1 MKRKLLVHD
10 ALVSFHRVLLV
21 VWEDTAIADGDDG
34 KGLELPCA
42 ITRVHKVCPES
53 LRRQIPT
60 TAPHVSLAPAAC
72 TIHLTVGRYTLK
84 LLQKK
89 LILTVPVSLAN
100 GQTSKEVNSF
110 DRPQTTNTDTD
121 TDNTGDPTT
130 FAYCRWG

>member
-1 MKRKLLVHD
+1 MATMGKD
-10 ALVSFHRVLLV
+10 WSFHVRLLGFIRYVLKASVAKFPPPLPTFRLLPLHV
-21 VWEDTAIADGDDG
+21 LYILPSGD
-34 KGLELPCA
+34 
-42 ITRVHKVCPES
+42 
-53 LRRQIPT
+53 
-60 TAPHVSLAPAAC
+60 
-72 TIHLTVGRYTLK
+72 TLK